1 MTLGSGFL
9 LYLKKHKKK
18 RLAKLVD
25 FLEYSS
31 IKLFLPYLNAGILSK
46 RKCDKEC
53 RLQQL

>member
-1 MTLGSGFL
+1 MTLGSGF

>member
-9 LYLKKHKKK
+9 LYLKKYKKK
-18 RLAKLVD
+18 TSED